1 MNEKLKKTMQRLELY
16 YKAEQAVLLR
26 QGYRIGTKELTMADL
41 NTIRNQ
47 ISILETEI
55 EVLQRNNGK
64 RKVKR
69 VIPLDI

>member
-26 QGYRIGTKELTMADL
+26 QSYRIGTKELTMADL

>member
-1 MNEKLKKTMQRLELY
+1 MNEKLKRTMQRLELY

-26 QGYRIGTKELTMADL
+26 QGYRIGTKELTDL